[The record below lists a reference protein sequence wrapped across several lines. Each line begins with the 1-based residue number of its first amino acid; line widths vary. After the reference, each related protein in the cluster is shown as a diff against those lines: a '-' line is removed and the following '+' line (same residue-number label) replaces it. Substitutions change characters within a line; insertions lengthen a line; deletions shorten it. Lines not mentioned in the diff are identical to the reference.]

1 MKILHKI
8 QKNIFVYLY
17 VIEFLL
23 LLNIFFCNNVQCT
36 FQLVSFVAVLMY
48 LSRPQLT
55 SAEPSETFHPTK
67 LTNDI
72 EASKFKKPAL

>member
-23 LLNIFFCNNVQCT
+23 LLNIFF
-36 FQLVSFVAVLMY
+36 L
-48 LSRPQLT
+48 
-55 SAEPSETFHPTK
+55 
-67 LTNDI
+67 
-72 EASKFKKPAL
+72 